1 MDNKVKH
8 IAIRILAVVLVFAL
22 ANFIYS
28 KTLWF
33 SDVDQYSDT
42 LENLWPH
49 QESSDIIYFGE
60 SSNFYQEHPDTPKV
74 RISDHLNRMI
84 PELVIEE
91 VDNAGLWASNYLH
104 IMRHIPKNSKVKA
117 IIVTMNL
124 RSFGPTWQYDE
135 NSNYL
140 KQADELI
147 KPRPKLLNRFMIA
160 VKAFNYIEPKQL
172 VELKNQAWQQP
183 LQFEFELKHQSLYN
197 WNKAMANGGHLR
209 DDGSWNMEKIN
220 LSCHYIKNFAFDI
233 DPESNPRINDFDEI
247 VKYAKKR
254 GWKLYFHLLS
264 DNVEECGQLVG
275 EDLVK
280 IMEYN
285 IDFLVNRYHEPNS
298 GVMVINNLRT
308 VPNSEFRDRIF
319 PTEHYN
325 NNGKRLCAKTLAEQI
340 KKDLSLFK

>member
-1 MDNKVKH
+1 MGSKVKH
-8 IAIRILAVVLVFAL
+8 IAIRIFALGLVFAL
-22 ANFIYS
+22 VNFIYS

-49 QESSDIIYFGE
+49 QDFSDIIYFGE

-74 RISDHLNRMI
+74 RISDYLNRMI

-104 IMRHIPKNSKVKA
+104 IMRHIPKSSKVKA
-117 IIVTMNL
+117 IVVTMNL

-160 VKAFNYIEPKQL
+160 LKAFDYIEPKQL
-172 VELKNQAWQQP
+172 VELKNEAWKVP
-183 LQFEFELKHQSLYN
+183 LKFDFQLPYLSPYK
-197 WNKAMANGGHLR
+197 WNKGMANGGHLTPEGKWDR
-209 DDGSWNMEKIN
+209 DKIS
-220 LSCHYIKNFAFDI
+220 LSCHYIKNFAFNINVD
-233 DPESNPRINDFDEI
+233 ENPRIRDFDAI
-247 VKYAKKR
+247 VAYAKKR

-264 DNVEECGQLVG
+264 DNIEEAELLVG
-275 EDLVK
+275 EPLTK
-280 IMEYN
+280 IMGHN
-285 IDFLVNRYHEPNS
+285 VSFLLNRYHNPEEN
-298 GVMVINNLRT
+298 VVVINNFTT
-308 VPNSEFRDRIF
+308 VPNSEFRDRTF

-325 NNGKRLCAKTLAEQI
+325 NNGKRLCAKSIAEII
-340 KKDLSLFK
+340 KSDLPN

>member
-1 MDNKVKH
+1 MGGKIKH
-8 IAIRILAVVLVFAL
+8 IAIRILAVVLVFVL

-49 QESSDIIYFGE
+49 QDRSDIIYFGE

-74 RISDHLNRMI
+74 RISDYLNRMV
-84 PELVIEE
+84 PELEIEE

-104 IMRHIPKNSKVKA
+104 IMRHIPKDSKVKA
-117 IIVTMNL
+117 IVVTMNL

-147 KPRPKLLNRFMIA
+147 KPRPKLFNRFMIA
-160 VKAFNYIEPKQL
+160 LKAFDYIEPNQL
-172 VELKNQAWQQP
+172 VEMKNEAWQKP
-183 LQFEFELKHQSLYN
+183 LNFDFSLPYASLDQ
-197 WNKAMANGGHLR
+197 WNNGMANGGHLTPEGKWDR
-209 DDGSWNMEKIN
+209 DKIS
-220 LSCHYIKNFAFDI
+220 LSCHYIKNFAFNI
-233 DPESNPRINDFDEI
+233 DFETNPRIHDFDEI
-247 VKYAKKR
+247 MKYAKLR

-264 DNVEECGQLVG
+264 DNIEEAEELVG
-275 EDLVK
+275 DELAK
-280 IMEYN
+280 IMEQN
-285 IDFLVNRYHEPNS
+285 VGLLVENYHKPKEN
-298 GVMVINNLRT
+298 VVVINNLRT
-308 VPNSEFRDRIF
+308 VPNSEFRDRTF

-325 NNGKRLCAKTLAEQI
+325 NYGKRLCAKKISEVI
-340 KKDLSLFK
+340 KADL

>member
-1 MDNKVKH
+1 MGSKIKH
-8 IAIRILAVVLVFAL
+8 ITIRILAVLLVFAL

-49 QESSDIIYFGE
+49 QDISDIIYFGE

-104 IMRHIPKNSKVKA
+104 IMRHIPKDSKVKA
-117 IIVTMNL
+117 IVVTMNL
-124 RSFGPTWQYDE
+124 RSFGPTWQYDK

-160 VKAFNYIEPKQL
+160 LKAFDYIEPKQL
-172 VELKNQAWQQP
+172 VEKKNEAWEQN
-183 LQFEFELKHQSLYN
+183 LHFEFDLKYKSLFE

-209 DDGSWNMEKIN
+209 PDGGWDMERIN
-220 LSCHYIKNFAFDI
+220 LSCHYIKNFAFKI
-233 DPESNPRINDFDEI
+233 DVEHNPRIHDFDKI
-247 VKYAKKR
+247 VAYAKER

-264 DNVEECGQLVG
+264 DNLEEADELVG
-275 EDLVK
+275 NGLTNIMYCNFELLVK
-280 IMEYN
+280 
-285 IDFLVNRYHEPNS
+285 RYHKPEND
-298 GVMVINNLRT
+298 VEVINNAAT
-308 VPNSEFRDRIF
+308 VPNSEFRDRSF
-319 PTEHYN
+319 PTEHYSN
-325 NNGKRLCAKTLAEQI
+325 DGKRLCAKTLAQKI
-340 KKDLSLFK
+340 KQDLSFFE

>member
-1 MDNKVKH
+1 MGGKIKH
-8 IAIRILAVVLVFAL
+8 IISRVLAVVLVFGL

-104 IMRHIPKNSKVKA
+104 IMRHIPKVSKVKA
-117 IIVTMNL
+117 IVVTMNL

-172 VELKNQAWQQP
+172 VELKKQAWQQP

-280 IMEYN
+280 IMEHN

-298 GVMVINNLRT
+298 GVVVINNLRT

-325 NNGKRLCAKTLAEQI
+325 NNGKRLCAKTIAEQI